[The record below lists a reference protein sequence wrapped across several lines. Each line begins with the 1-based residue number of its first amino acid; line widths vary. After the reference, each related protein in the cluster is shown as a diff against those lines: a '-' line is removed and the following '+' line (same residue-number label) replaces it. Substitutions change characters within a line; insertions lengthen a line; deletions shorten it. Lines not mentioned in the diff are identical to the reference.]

1 MLTSHDDLQM
11 RPSSMIF
18 ENCYFHDGLA
28 AGIIAKGANEVLIR
42 NNTVARSGYTAAAV
56 GFDPYW

>member
-1 MLTSHDDLQM
+1 
-11 RPSSMIF
+11 MIF

-42 NNTVARSGYTAAAV
+42 NNTVARSGYTATAV

>member
-1 MLTSHDDLQM
+1 MV
-11 RPSSMIF
+11 F